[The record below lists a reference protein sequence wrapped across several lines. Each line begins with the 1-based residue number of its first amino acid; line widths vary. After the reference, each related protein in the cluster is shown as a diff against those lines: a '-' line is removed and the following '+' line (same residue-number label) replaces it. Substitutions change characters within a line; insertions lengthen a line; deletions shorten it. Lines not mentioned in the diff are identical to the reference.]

1 MSERTRGTLG
11 VSANFEPQI
20 AGPFDGRMVCDT
32 KADLLLATTWEA
44 NDGGHYAY
52 VGMIV
57 AVNGDSTPANNGV
70 YRLAALPYTSAGNWE
85 QCTTPSSGGQTI
97 AEIAFAYGDASPRTI
112 YTIVGTQRVWQVAL
126 SIDTPFNGTSPSL
139 TIGDAG
145 DADRLMA
152 ATQNDPLTV
161 SVYSSNPAYEY
172 TTGTAITLTIVPG
185 AGASAGS
192 GKIQL
197 FF

>member
-1 MSERTRGTLG
+1 MTARTKGLASF
-11 VSANFEPQI
+11 SANFESQMAAPI
-20 AGPFDGRMVCDT
+20 DARMVCDT

-57 AVNGDSTPANNGV
+57 AVNEDSTPANNGV

-85 QCTTPSSGGQTI
+85 QTGTGSGSPSI
-97 AEIAFAYGDASPRTI
+97 AEIAFSYGDATPRTI
-112 YTIVGTQRVWQVAL
+112 YTTTGTQRVWQVAL

-152 ATQNDPLTV
+152 ASQNNPKTSD
-161 SVYSSNPAYEY
+161 VYSTNPAYEY